1 VTGSSPTH
9 SGDRAGDRAAARPIA
24 VAPPGRAGHLVDA
37 VAAGGGEVGDVDD
50 ADALVWTDPDDPD
63 GLGRVLD
70 EHRRLVWIQ
79 LPWAG
84 IEPYAEV
91 VRAHADRTW
100 TSGKG
105 VYAEPVAEHALALA
119 LAGRRHLG
127 PYARAGTWTGQRG
140 EYLLGTRVTIV
151 GGGGITRSL
160 LRLLAPF
167 GCDVTV
173 VRRSP
178 EALEGATR
186 VVPDD
191 RLDEALTGADVVVLA
206 LALVPETE
214 GLIDRRRL
222 GLLAPGACLVNV
234 ARGAHVVT
242 DDLVAAL
249 RDGPLGS
256 AGLDVTDPEPLPDGH
271 PLWDLPNAIVT
282 PHTGNTAEMAV
293 PLLSARVTENV
304 RRWLAGETLLGPID
318 PDLGY

>member
-1 VTGSSPTH
+1 VTRSS
-9 SGDRAGDRAAARPIA
+9 RAHPADHADAPSIA
-24 VAPPGRAGHLVDA
+24 VLPATGAGHLVDA
-37 VAAGGGEVGDVDD
+37 VAAGGGEVGHVGA
-50 ADALVWTDPDDPD
+50 ADALVWTDPDDPT
-63 GLGRVLD
+63 GLDQVLD
-70 EHRRLVWIQ
+70 EHPRLGWIQ

-84 IEPYAEV
+84 IEPYAGV

-100 TSGKG
+100 TCGKG

-127 PYARAGTWTGQRG
+127 PYARARTWTAGRG

-151 GGGGITRSL
+151 GGGGIARSL

-178 EALEGATR
+178 GALEGAGR
-186 VVPDD
+186 VVPPE
-191 RLDEALTGADVVVLA
+191 RLDEALAGADVVVLA
-206 LALVPETE
+206 LALVAETA
-214 GLIDRRRL
+214 GLIDARRL
-222 GLLAPGACLVNV
+222 ALLAPGACLVNV

-242 DDLVAAL
+242 DDLVEAL

-271 PLWDLPNAIVT
+271 PLWDLPNVIVT
-282 PHTGNTAEMAV
+282 PHTANTAEMAV
-293 PLLSARVTENV
+293 PLLAARVTDNV
-304 RRWLAGETLLGPID
+304 RRWLAGDPLVGPVD
-318 PDLGY
+318 PKLGY